1 MIDIAVRS
9 LGLDDFNPF
18 DPQKKIIEYAI
29 GERFGP
35 LAQQKVSAFC
45 DQVST
50 DSPAP
55 GGGSVA
61 ALCGSLSA
69 SLAAMVV
76 NLSEG
81 KKEYRD
87 VMPQLRE
94 NAALAQRLK
103 DDLLLD
109 IDRDTESF
117 NRVMEA
123 FKAPKATRKQAVE
136 EANKGATLVPL
147 KVMERALE
155 SLKTALLSAQKG
167 NKNSISDAGVAG
179 WCGLAA
185 AEGAYLNVKINLT
198 GIFDEKFKQE
208 IREKSGILI
217 KNAQQLNAQVQE
229 VVTRELEKL

>member
-1 MIDIAVRS
+1 MLPPGPGKRVADYRFRGGGTGASGCYFGGCRLLPEKMGIGSGYPQEELIDIAVRS

-103 DDLLLD
+103 DDL
-109 IDRDTESF
+109 
-117 NRVMEA
+117 
-123 FKAPKATRKQAVE
+123 
-136 EANKGATLVPL
+136 
-147 KVMERALE
+147 
-155 SLKTALLSAQKG
+155 
-167 NKNSISDAGVAG
+167 
-179 WCGLAA
+179 
-185 AEGAYLNVKINLT
+185 
-198 GIFDEKFKQE
+198 
-208 IREKSGILI
+208 
-217 KNAQQLNAQVQE
+217 
-229 VVTRELEKL
+229 